1 MTDLL
6 KHIDQMVVDNT
17 FSLDALDGIK
27 KLKDGFAELERER
40 DEAVTKADRAMNS
53 CHEAI
58 AETNKAQQEVALLR
72 AQIAENESIVKEARA
87 AIAMADKHAAVAAA
101 YKDAMQIVFKPT
113 VVRESVYRT
122 TNGMTPSSENT
133 SITRESE

>member
-1 MTDLL
+1 MTDLM

-17 FSLDALDGIK
+17 FSLDALEGIK

-40 DEAVTKADRAMNS
+40 DEAIAKADRAWKS
-53 CHEAI
+53 YTEASTQ
-58 AETNKAQQEVALLR
+58 ADEAQAEVALLR
-72 AQIAENESIVKEARA
+72 AQIAENDSIVKEARA
-87 AIAMADKHAAVAAA
+87 AIARADKHAAVAAA

-113 VVRESVYRT
+113 VVRESVYRS
-122 TNGMTPSSENT
+122 TNGMTPISENT

>member
-1 MTDLL
+1 MTDLM

-27 KLKDGFAELERER
+27 KLKDGFAALERER
-40 DEAVTKADRAMNS
+40 DEAIEKADLARKS
-53 CHEAI
+53 Y
-58 AETNKAQQEVALLR
+58 AETENELAKAQAEVALLR
-72 AQIAENESIVKEARA
+72 AQVAEDNDTVNAARA
-87 AIAMADKHAAVAAA
+87 AISNADKHAAVAAA

-113 VVRESVYRT
+113 VLRESVYRT

>member
-1 MTDLL
+1 MNDLM

-17 FSLDALDGIK
+17 FSLDALEGIK
-27 KLKDGFAELERER
+27 KLKDGFAELEHER
-40 DEAVTKADRAMNS
+40 DEAIAKADRAWKS
-53 CHEAI
+53 Y
-58 AETNKAQQEVALLR
+58 AETENELAKAQAEVALLR
-72 AQIAENESIVKEARA
+72 AQIAENNSIVEEARA
-87 AIAMADKHAAVAAA
+87 AIARADKHAAVAAA

-113 VVRESVYRT
+113 VVRESVYRS

>member
-27 KLKDGFAELERER
+27 KLKDGFAELEHER
-40 DEAVTKADRAMNS
+40 DEAIAKADRAWKS
-53 CHEAI
+53 Y
-58 AETNKAQQEVALLR
+58 AETENELAKAREEVALLR
-72 AQIAENESIVKEARA
+72 AQIAENNSLVEEARA
-87 AIAMADKHAAVAAA
+87 AIARADKHAAVAAA

-113 VVRESVYRT
+113 VLRESVYRT
-122 TNGMTPSSENT
+122 TNGTTPSSENT

>member
-17 FSLDALDGIK
+17 FSLDALEGIK
-27 KLKDGFAELERER
+27 KLKDGFAALERER
-40 DEAVTKADRAMNS
+40 DEAVARADRAMSS

-72 AQIAENESIVKEARA
+72 AQIAENKSLVEEARA
-87 AIAMADKHAAVAAA
+87 AIARADKHAAVAAA

-113 VVRESVYRT
+113 VLRESVYRT

-133 SITRESE
+133 SITSESE

>member
-27 KLKDGFAELERER
+27 KLKDGFAELEHER
-40 DEAVTKADRAMNS
+40 DEAIAKADRAWKS
-53 CHEAI
+53 Y
-58 AETNKAQQEVALLR
+58 AETENELAKAREEVALLR
-72 AQIAENESIVKEARA
+72 AQITENASLVKEARA
-87 AIAMADKHAAVAAA
+87 AIARADKHAAVAAA

-113 VVRESVYRT
+113 VVRESVYRS

>member
-1 MTDLL
+1 MTDLM

-27 KLKDGFAELERER
+27 KLKDGFAELEHER
-40 DEAVTKADRAMNS
+40 DEAIAKADRAWKS
-53 CHEAI
+53 Y
-58 AETNKAQQEVALLR
+58 AETENELAKAREEVALLR
-72 AQIAENESIVKEARA
+72 AQIAENNSIVEEARA
-87 AIAMADKHAAVAAA
+87 AIARADKHAAVAAA

-113 VVRESVYRT
+113 VLRESVYRT

>member
-1 MTDLL
+1 MTDLM

-27 KLKDGFAELERER
+27 KLKDGFAELEHER
-40 DEAVTKADRAMNS
+40 DEAIAKADRAWKS
-53 CHEAI
+53 Y
-58 AETNKAQQEVALLR
+58 AETENELAKAREEVALLR
-72 AQIAENESIVKEARA
+72 AQIAENNSLVEEARA
-87 AIAMADKHAAVAAA
+87 AIARADKQAAVAAA

-113 VVRESVYRT
+113 VVRESIYRS

-133 SITRESE
+133 VITKESE

>member
-1 MTDLL
+1 MTDLM

-27 KLKDGFAELERER
+27 KLKDGFAELEHER
-40 DEAVTKADRAMNS
+40 DEAIAKADRAWKS
-53 CHEAI
+53 Y
-58 AETNKAQQEVALLR
+58 AETENELAKAQAEVALLR
-72 AQIAENESIVKEARA
+72 AQIAENNSIVEEARA
-87 AIAMADKHAAVAAA
+87 AIARADKHAAVAAA

-113 VVRESVYRT
+113 VLRESVYRT

>member
-1 MTDLL
+1 MTDLM

-27 KLKDGFAELERER
+27 KLKDGFAALERER
-40 DEAVTKADRAMNS
+40 DEAIEKADKS
-53 CHEAI
+53 WKSYTEAN
-58 AETNKAQQEVALLR
+58 AETNKAREEVALLR
-72 AQIAENESIVKEARA
+72 AQIAENNSIVEEARA
-87 AIAMADKHAAVAAA
+87 AIARADKHAAVAAA

-113 VVRESVYRT
+113 VLRESVYRT